1 MQSEDVHPVS
11 TAYLSAPP
19 QDPPAPP
26 PVTSQASGSLS
37 APQAAQ
43 WLDHVTTRLP
53 VLTSR
58 GMISKWDGQG
68 ILRWDLKLAGQW
80 GWPTKVGCSMYISL
94 LRPYWFWCSSP
105 PMTMTCITTGR
116 RTEGQSRKPRARR
129 SQEQPADVMDHNQSQ
144 RS

>member
-26 PVTSQASGSLS
+26 PVTGQASGSLS

-43 WLDHVTTRLP
+43 WLDHVTMRTTRLP

-80 GWPTKVGCSMYISL
+80 GFRGMLNTHQFIE
-94 LRPYWFWCSSP
+94 
-105 PMTMTCITTGR
+105 TTLILVQQSTHDYDLYHHRKKNR
-116 RTEGQSRKPRARR
+116 RTI
-129 SQEQPADVMDHNQSQ
+129 
-144 RS
+144 